1 MSNSWRRSWW
11 PPLLLCAAACW
22 QAAPQSQPFG
32 IVRTSP
38 DLAAGQPVLLNEAL
52 TVYFSDA
59 ILPLSVTSDSV
70 TVLDDAGHQVPG
82 ALRCGANWVTFVPEP
97 PLAADLDDGSFRPG
111 RSYRL
116 LIAGCPRPDA
126 VRAQDGRRLAEA
138 AAFDVRAA
146 ARDELPAGLPA
157 PLRPPASDLPFA
169 LQTPE
174 VSQQLPADAARA
186 LLHFTLPVLPS
197 SLSAESFR
205 ILRFQRMGEP
215 PEALQPRS
223 VRLVTTRFDEFP
235 GSAIEIDLGSLPQRV
250 DAAPTS
256 RLRVGDLINI
266 TLVGDAS
273 LRDYSGS
280 RLLPVT
286 SQSLWWHVVDG
297 ASIALVEWP
306 SGSERLAA
314 DDAVLPSF
322 ERHAG
327 LLRPR
332 LRVECGDGS
341 LGMFRPT
348 RDTTVRQGQPF
359 DRGDG
364 QMVVGTGSTLP
375 FLAIDVPPGVK
386 VTIDAAA
393 APVHLLVAGGVHV
406 AGELELL
413 APAGRVPVRR
423 LQTPPIDELREAAAI
438 AVIAGGAITID
449 GRVTAPVD
457 ASWLLASA
465 DRLVLGGELPLHTL
479 LAFDAATE
487 SSAPA
492 IEGPRGQSTVV
503 PAAFTYGVPPAADFQ
518 VSGWTPWRQLPVGR
532 DGGVLQLV
540 DRVGDLS
547 VAWQSAPVD
556 SYRPELPDLGVG
568 RVSRSQLVVPE
579 SRIGVPAGAFVRFEL
594 AARVRGGRPLPGL
607 RELRLVD
614 R

>member
-1 MSNSWRRSWW
+1 MSNPRRRSWW
-11 PPLLLCAAACW
+11 PLLLLSAAACW
-22 QAAPQSQPFG
+22 QAAPQSLPFG

-38 DLAAGQPVLLNEAL
+38 DLEAGTPVLLNDAL
-52 TVYFSDA
+52 TVYFSDP
-59 ILPLSVTSDSV
+59 ILPLSVTGDSV
-70 TVLDDAGHQVPG
+70 TVVDEAGHQVPG

-116 LIAGCPRPDA
+116 LVAGCPRPDA
-126 VRAQDGRRLAEA
+126 VRALDGRRLAEA
-138 AAFDVRAA
+138 AAFEVRAA

-157 PLRPPASDLPFA
+157 PLRPPSSDLPFA

-186 LLHFTLPVLPS
+186 LLHFTLPVLPGS
-197 SLSAESFR
+197 VTEDAFR

-215 PEALQPRS
+215 PERLLPRS
-223 VRLVTTRFDEFP
+223 VRIVTTRFDEFP
-235 GSAIEIDLGSLPQRV
+235 GSSVEIDLGSLPRRAD
-250 DAAPTS
+250 DAAAA

-266 TLVGDAS
+266 TIVGDAAVQ
-273 LRDYSGS
+273 DYSGS

-286 SQSLWWHVVDG
+286 SQSLWWHVVEG
-297 ASIALVEWP
+297 TSIALVEWP
-306 SGSERLAA
+306 SGAERLAA
-314 DDAVLPSF
+314 DDAVLPTF
-322 ERHAG
+322 ELHAG
-327 LLRPR
+327 QLRPR
-332 LRVECGDGS
+332 VRVECGDGS
-341 LGMFRPT
+341 LGFFRPGHDVT
-348 RDTTVRQGQPF
+348 LRRGQPF

-364 QMVVGTGSTLP
+364 HMVVSTGSTLP
-375 FLAIDVPPGVK
+375 FLAIDVPRGVK
-386 VTIDAAA
+386 VTIDASL
-393 APVHLLVAGGVHV
+393 APVHLVAAGGVRI

-423 LQTPPIDELREAAAI
+423 LQTPPIEELRDAAAI
-438 AVIAGGAITID
+438 AVVAGGAICID
-449 GRVTAPVD
+449 GRVTASAD

-465 DRLVLGGELPLHTL
+465 DRLVLGSELPLHTL

-503 PAAFTYGVPPAADFQ
+503 PAAFTFGVPPGADFV
-518 VSGWTPWRQLPVGR
+518 VSGCTPWRQLPVGR

-540 DRVGDLS
+540 DRIGDLA
-547 VAWQSAPVD
+547 VAWQTAPVD
-556 SYRPELPDLGVG
+556 SYHPELPDLGVG
-568 RVSRSQLVVPE
+568 RISRSQLAVPE
-579 SRIGVPAGAFVRFEL
+579 SRVVVPAGAFVRFEL
-594 AARVRGGRPLPGL
+594 TGRALAGRPLPGL